1 MKPEPPFKPK
11 PGQIDYTHAR
21 WAPVINCVVKY
32 GEKILV
38 VKRSKRLRLYPGLW
52 NGIGGFLDDA
62 RSLKKKAEEELREEL
77 GLRGED
83 IVSIKLGR
91 IFDVDAPE
99 HKKTWVV
106 HPVLVEVTTDK
117 VTLDWEAEEYRWVKP
132 EEVKRLKTAPAFLRV
147 LRAALAAGKET

>member
-1 MKPEPPFKPK
+1 MKHEPPFKPK

-21 WAPVINCVVKY
+21 WAPVINCIVKH
-32 GEKILV
+32 GDRILV
-38 VKRSKRLRLYPGLW
+38 VKRSKRLRLYPGVW

-62 RSLKKKAEEELREEL
+62 QSLEEKVKDELHEEL
-77 GLRGED
+77 GIADAD
-83 IVSIKLGR
+83 IISITPGQ

-106 HPVLVEVTTDK
+106 HPVLVEVGTEN

-132 EEVKRLKTAPAFLRV
+132 EAVKALKTAPSFARV
-147 LRAALAAGKET
+147 LQAALAAGKTQ